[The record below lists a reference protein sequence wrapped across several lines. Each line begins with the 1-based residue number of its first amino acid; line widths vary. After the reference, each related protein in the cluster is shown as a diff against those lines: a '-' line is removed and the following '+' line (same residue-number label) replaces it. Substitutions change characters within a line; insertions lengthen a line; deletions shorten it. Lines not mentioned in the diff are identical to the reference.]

1 MMSRHTYH
9 PRLITITLIVALTI
23 WLVMLDAIWTGVAR

>member
-1 MMSRHTYH
+1 MMSRHTPH
-9 PRLITITLIVALTI
+9 SRLITISLVAALTV

>member
-1 MMSRHTYH
+1 MMSRHTSH
-9 PRLITITLIVALTI
+9 PRLITITLIVALTV